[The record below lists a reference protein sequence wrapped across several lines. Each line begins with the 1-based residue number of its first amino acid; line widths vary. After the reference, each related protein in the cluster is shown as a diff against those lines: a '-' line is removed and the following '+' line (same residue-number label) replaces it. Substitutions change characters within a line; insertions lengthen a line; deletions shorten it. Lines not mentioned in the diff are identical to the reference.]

1 MSDHEEIKD
10 AIFDYFEGYKSKN
23 RARLERAFAVDIAN
37 MMGYWNNPDG
47 ERELF
52 SKPMHELID
61 KWASPE
67 YEPYAFGDG
76 KILSIQIF
84 GETGATVVFDCGGR
98 FTDTFQMV
106 KQDGQ
111 WRIANKF
118 FIDQ

>member
-1 MSDHEEIKD
+1 MSDYDEIKD
-10 AIFDYFEGYKSKN
+10 AVFDYFEGYKTKD
-23 RARLERAFAVDIAN
+23 RARLERAFAVEIAN
-37 MMGYWNNPDG
+37 LMGYWKNPDG

-52 SKPMHELID
+52 SKPIRELID
-61 KWASPE
+61 KWTSPE
-67 YEPYAFGDG
+67 YESFAVGDG

-84 GETGATVVFDCGGR
+84 GDTGATVVFDFGGR

>member
-1 MSDHEEIKD
+1 MSDYDEIKV
-10 AIFDYFEGYKSKN
+10 AVFDYFEGYKTKD
-23 RARLERAFAVDIAN
+23 RARLEKAFAVDIAN
-37 MMGYWNNPDG
+37 MMGYWKNSDG
-47 ERELF
+47 ELELF
-52 SKPMHELID
+52 STPMQELID

-84 GETGATVVFDCGGR
+84 GATGATVVFDCGGR

-106 KQDGQ
+106 KLDDR